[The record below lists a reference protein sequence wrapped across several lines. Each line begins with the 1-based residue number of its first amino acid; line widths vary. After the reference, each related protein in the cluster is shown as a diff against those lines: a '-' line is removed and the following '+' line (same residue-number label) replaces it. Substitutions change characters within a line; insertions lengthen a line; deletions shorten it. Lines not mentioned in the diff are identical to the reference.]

1 MELEAY
7 SLNGFLVTFT
17 GELKRF
23 FVIVRGPTLTG

>member
-7 SLNGFLVTFT
+7 SLSAFLATFT

-23 FVIVRGPTLTG
+23 FVMVCGPTLTG